1 MPNTHVLLK
10 GSRRYHRAGAEIL
23 GRADPHEWCEVT
35 VKVRRKTQLPE
46 PNTTTGAAVLT
57 LEQLA
62 NQHGADP
69 ADIADVER
77 VLGGFGLTVVS
88 KNPETCSVKLAG
100 PAEAMERAFATH
112 LFRATHEGRDYRGR
126 VGDLHIPAEL
136 DGKVT
141 GVFGLD
147 TRRMVGRRGSPHIAA
162 AHPHP
167 SPTARPWFLPQELA
181 TLYDFP
187 ANTGAGQTVALLE
200 FGGQYVASDLAT
212 FARMTQMAQPPSV
225 ETVDVESLSPAD
237 HQDPNATGEVMLDIE
252 VVAGACP
259 GAKQVVYFSN
269 FTEQGWI
276 DALDAAVHD
285 TLCKPTVVSISWGL
299 AEGEDIWTGQAMTAI
314 NDTLKA
320 AAALG
325 MPVCIASGDD
335 GSDDQVGD
343 GRAHVNFPAAS
354 PYALC
359 VGGTMLPRRGATIT
373 EVTWK
378 EGDGLRKDRGGATGG
393 GVSAVLARPA
403 WQNVHVASVNPGAI
417 DGRVVP
423 DVSANAA
430 GSTGYFMVVG
440 GRPQVSGG
448 TSAAAPLW
456 AALIARVNVARAAA
470 AKGKVG
476 YLTPLLYQ
484 ANSNTTGQP
493 LGAVA
498 CKDITQGDN
507 VSSAAGGYHAGIAY
521 DAVTGWG
528 SPQGNKLAQLL
539 P

>member
-1 MPNTHVLLK
+1 MPNKHVLLR
-10 GSRRYHRAGAEIL
+10 GSRRYHRAGTEVL

-35 VKVRRKTQLPE
+35 VKLRRMAPLPE
-46 PNTTTGAAVLT
+46 PDTKTGAPVLT
-57 LEQLA
+57 LEQLG
-62 NQHGADP
+62 QRHGAS
-69 ADIADVER
+69 ATDIADVER

-88 KNPETCSVKLAG
+88 RNPEAGSVKLAG
-100 PAEAMERAFATH
+100 PVDAMEQAFDTH
-112 LFRATHEGRDYRGR
+112 LLRATHNGHDYRAR

-136 DGKVT
+136 DGKVV

-147 TRRMVGRRGSPHIAA
+147 TRRMVRRRGPARKAA

-167 SPTARPWFLPQELA
+167 APQTRPWFLPQELA
-181 TLYDFP
+181 KIYGFP
-187 ANTGAGQTVALLE
+187 DGDGTGQTVALLE
-200 FGGQYVASDLAT
+200 FGGQYVASDLQR
-212 FARMTQMAQPPSV
+212 FAQLTQMAAPPSV
-225 ETVDVESLSPAD
+225 EAVDVETLSPAD
-237 HQDPNATGEVMLDIE
+237 HQDPDATGEVMLDIE

-285 TLCKPTVVSISWGL
+285 SVRRPAVVSISWGL
-299 AEGEDIWTGQAMTAI
+299 AEGEDIWTAQAMTAI

-343 GRAHVNFPAAS
+343 GRAHVDFPSSS

-359 VGGTMLPRRGATIT
+359 VGGTMLPRKGGVLT
-373 EVTWK
+373 EVAWK

-393 GVSAVLARPA
+393 GVSTTFARPA
-403 WQNVHVASVNPGAI
+403 WQDVNIPSVNPGAI

-423 DVSANAA
+423 DVAANAA

-440 GRPQVSGG
+440 GQEQVSGG
-448 TSAAAPLW
+448 TSASTPLW
-456 AALIARVNVARAAA
+456 AALIARVNVARAAE
-470 AKGKVG
+470 GKANIG

-484 ANSNTTGQP
+484 ANPNTGGQP
-493 LGAVA
+493 LGSAA
-498 CKDITQGDN
+498 CNDVTLGDN
-507 VSSAAGGYHAGIAY
+507 NSSPAGGYTAGPGY

-528 SPQGNKLAQLL
+528 SPIGTKLVQML